1 MTTIATQS
9 IQEKWRTNEKL
20 SEKIGLIVDEYKCG
34 KIVVKGK
41 SYSSDL
47 ILYPNRIQ
55 TNWGREEE
63 HQVGIK
69 DLEEIIAAY
78 PEYLIIGT
86 GNGGS
91 MNVLPETQTYVKAQG
106 IQLVFMPT
114 ASAYKLY
121 NAICTKRRT
130 IGAFHLAC

>member
-1 MTTIATQS
+1 MTNIATQS
-9 IQEKWRTNEKL
+9 IQKKWGTNKEL
-20 SEKIGLIVDEYKCG
+20 PGNIGLIVDGYKCG
-34 KIVVKGK
+34 KIVVGGRC
-41 SYSSDL
+41 YSSDL

-55 TNWGREEE
+55 THWGREEE
-63 HQVGIK
+63 HQVCIK

-86 GNGGS
+86 GNGGL
-91 MNVLPETQTYVKAQG
+91 MTVLPETQAYVKTRG

-114 ASAYKLY
+114 ACAYKLY

-130 IGAFHLAC
+130 IGAFHLTC